1 MAAYG
6 GTRGDD
12 YDESSA
18 EAGTRKERKPA
29 AGGDPAIVQYALTL
43 EHLETD
49 FYNAVINSDVKPP
62 SRALARTIVMI
73 RDNEREH
80 VGALM
85 STIKEPRRHPRQ
97 GRPAV
102 RQVVSR
108 KASSSSV
115 AARRPGSGPA

>member
-1 MAAYG
+1 MAARG
-6 GTRGDD
+6 GDD

-29 AGGDPAIVQYALTL
+29 AGGDLAIVQYARTL

-49 FYNAVINSDVKPP
+49 FYNAVINSDVSRPP
-62 SRALARTIVMI
+62 ALARTIVMI

-85 STIKEPRRHPRQ
+85 STIKDLGGTPVK
-97 GRPAV
+97 AV
-102 RQVVSR
+102 QPFVKS
-108 KASSSSV
+108 
-115 AARRPGSGPA
+115 